1 MRFFALILVVFI
13 GFEGGVLAGESL
25 SSRTDMLEKTA
36 RLLREI
42 QNRLL
47 FRHEIYAE
55 LLNGIPEVREVLD
68 DTLFISSPAFLEQL
82 EQAVENGRCAKW
94 LEEKQRA
101 LLREALCQMG
111 GSTRAAEGER
121 MEYYACF
128 FEEEA
133 RTAKKQEQEK
143 KTLYRSIGLYCGV
156 LAAILLA

>member
-1 MRFFALILVVFI
+1 MRFLALILVVFI
-13 GFEGGVLAGESL
+13 GFEGGVLAGEGL
-25 SSRTDMLEKTA
+25 SARTEMLEKIA

-55 LLNGIPEVREVLD
+55 LLNALPEVHEVLD

-82 EQAVENGRCAKW
+82 EQAIQNGRCVKW
-94 LEEKQRA
+94 LDEKQQG
-101 LLREALCQMG
+101 LLKEALCEVG

-121 MEYYACF
+121 MAYYIQF
-128 FEEEA
+128 FEEEM
-133 RTAKKQEQEK
+133 RQAKKQEQEK
-143 KTLYRSIGLYCGV
+143 KALYRSVGLYCGV